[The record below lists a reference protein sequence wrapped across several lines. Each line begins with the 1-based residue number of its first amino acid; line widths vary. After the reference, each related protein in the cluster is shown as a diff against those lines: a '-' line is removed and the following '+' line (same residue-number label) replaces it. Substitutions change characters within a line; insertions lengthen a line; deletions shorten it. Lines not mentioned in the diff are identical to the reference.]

1 MLLNHLR
8 VSEERIPPKIVLLFL
23 NYYMVIIISY
33 YYYILSLAETISQK
47 NLTTIQRDAIM
58 SSYVFLC
65 YT

>member
-8 VSEERIPPKIVLLFL
+8 VSEERIPPKIVLFL

-33 YYYILSLAETISQK
+33 YYYILSLAKTISQK

-65 YT
+65 FT